1 MYVEHL
7 EKGRLNM
14 DYHDEKLV
22 ALKLK
27 KHALKH
33 TDIKKDGIYVNDEF
47 IKFQL
52 IKVIEDIALY
62 HPSKRDDQKS
72 QPSLFGLWKNGKE

>member
-1 MYVEHL
+1 VKKITTMYVEHL

-33 TDIKKDGIYVNDEF
+33 TDIKKMVFMLMMN
-47 IKFQL
+47 L
-52 IKVIEDIALY
+52 
-62 HPSKRDDQKS
+62 
-72 QPSLFGLWKNGKE
+72 

>member
-1 MYVEHL
+1 
-7 EKGRLNM
+7 M

-62 HPSKRDDQKS
+62 HPSKRDDQKVNPAFS
-72 QPSLFGLWKNGKE
+72 VYGRTGRNDTTRADSGDV

>member
-33 TDIKKDGIYVNDEF
+33 TDIKKMVFMLMMN
-47 IKFQL
+47 L
-52 IKVIEDIALY
+52 
-62 HPSKRDDQKS
+62 
-72 QPSLFGLWKNGKE
+72 